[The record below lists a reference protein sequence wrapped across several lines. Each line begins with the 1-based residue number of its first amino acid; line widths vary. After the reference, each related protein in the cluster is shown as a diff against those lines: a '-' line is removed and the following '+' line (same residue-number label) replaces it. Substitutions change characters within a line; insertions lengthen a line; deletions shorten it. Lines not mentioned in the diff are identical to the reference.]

1 MGQRVYWIRYCTT
14 MLFLIRSYY
23 SDVIMG
29 AIASQITS
37 VSIVYSTF
45 CPGAD
50 QRKHQSSVSLA
61 LVRGIHRWPVN
72 SPHKGPVTRKIVPF
86 DDVIMH
92 EFLQKHSQQTSDNSP
107 ARAKFGVL
115 FCIQNL
121 IRQFHPGTKD
131 DSEYGLSKWESTL
144 QCNVVSR
151 WLSPYPEWSSRGQ
164 FADNLNPTWTDVC
177 HLIQPLLIG
186 VSTSDDHYFFKLYG
200 L

>member
-86 DDVIMH
+86 DDVIMSFFKNIPSRH
-92 EFLQKHSQQTSDNSP
+92 LITRPRERNLGCYFASKIWFDNFIQGPKMIQSMGSANESRRYNVTSSL
-107 ARAKFGVL
+107 AGWAHT
-115 FCIQNL
+115 QND
-121 IRQFHPGTKD
+121 HPGANLPIIWTQP
-131 DSEYGLSKWESTL
+131 GLMFAIWF
-144 QCNVVSR
+144 SR
-151 WLSPYPEWSSRGQ
+151 
-164 FADNLNPTWTDVC
+164 C
-177 HLIQPLLIG
+177 
-186 VSTSDDHYFFKLYG
+186 
-200 L
+200 